1 MQTTNRSL
9 LRYRESIV
17 LTIDLRLDEN
27 VVTAFT
33 IEVLVIGSVYDGRS
47 KFHSGE
53 SCAQYLFGCDVQCW
67 KC

>member
-33 IEVLVIGSVYDGRS
+33 IEVLVISSV
-47 KFHSGE
+47 
-53 SCAQYLFGCDVQCW
+53 
-67 KC
+67 